1 MVREAVLVHKIT
13 AENSE
18 KSDSTF
24 GSTLLFS
31 SIKIIGYWE
40 CKLLQIRG
48 HRFDSGARFHS
59 PIY

>member
-1 MVREAVLVHKIT
+1 MREAVHVHKIT

-31 SIKIIGYWE
+31 SIKITSYWV

-48 HRFDSGARFHS
+48 HWFDSGTRLHF
-59 PIY
+59 

>member
-1 MVREAVLVHKIT
+1 VREAVHVHKIT

-31 SIKIIGYWE
+31 SIKITGYWV

-48 HRFDSGARFHS
+48 HWFDSGTRLHF
-59 PIY
+59 